1 MNNPIPEHIAIIMD
15 GNGRWAKLQGFK
27 TRIRGH
33 EIGVTALR
41 NTATHASEMGIKYL
55 TVYAFSE
62 ENWSR
67 PKSEIDALMSIL
79 VRSLS
84 SELETLQ
91 QNGIRLNAI
100 GNLDNLPRNCK
111 RELQETIKA
120 TSSNNRM
127 VLTLALSYGSRQE
140 ILMASKSIA
149 KQVLEGTLKIDEIND
164 IVFSR
169 ELSTYSL
176 PDPDLM
182 IRTSGEQ
189 RISNFLLW
197 QSSYAELVFLP
208 VLWPDFSRV
217 HLEDAI
223 SQYQNRERRKG
234 KTSDQIE
241 IND

>member
-1 MNNPIPEHIAIIMD
+1 MNNLIPKHIAIIMD

-79 VRSLS
+79 IRSLS

-91 QNGIRLNAI
+91 KNGIRLNAI

-111 RELQETIKA
+111 KELQETIKA
-120 TSSNNRM
+120 TSSNNTM
-127 VLTLALSYGSRQE
+127 TLTLALSYGSRQE
-140 ILMASKSIA
+140 ILIATKNIA
-149 KQVLEGTLKIDEIND
+149 KQVLEGTLKINEIND
-164 IVFSR
+164 ISFSK
-169 ELSTYSL
+169 ELSTCGL
-176 PDPDLM
+176 PDPELM

-197 QSSYAELVFLP
+197 QISYAELVFLP
-208 VLWPDFSRV
+208 VLWPDFSKE

-223 SQYQNRERRKG
+223 SQYQNRERRMG

-241 IND
+241 INE

>member
-1 MNNPIPEHIAIIMD
+1 MNNLIPKHIAIIMD

-79 VRSLS
+79 IRSLS

-91 QNGIRLNAI
+91 KNGIRLNAI

-111 RELQETIKA
+111 KELQETIKA
-120 TSSNNRM
+120 TSSNNTM
-127 VLTLALSYGSRQE
+127 TLTLALSYGSRQE
-140 ILMASKSIA
+140 ILIATKNIA
-149 KQVLEGTLKIDEIND
+149 KQVLEGTLKINEIND
-164 IVFSR
+164 ISFSK
-169 ELSTYSL
+169 ELSTCGL
-176 PDPDLM
+176 PDPELM

-208 VLWPDFSRV
+208 VLWPDFSKE

-223 SQYQNRERRKG
+223 LQYQNRERRMG

-241 IND
+241 INE

>member
-1 MNNPIPEHIAIIMD
+1 MNSPIPKHIAIIMD

-79 VRSLS
+79 IRSLS

-91 QNGIRLNAI
+91 KNGIRLNAI

-111 RELQETIKA
+111 KELQETIKA
-120 TSSNNRM
+120 TSSNNTM
-127 VLTLALSYGSRQE
+127 TLTLALSYGSRQE
-140 ILMASKSIA
+140 ILIATKNIA
-149 KQVLEGTLKIDEIND
+149 KQVLEGTLKINEIND
-164 IVFSR
+164 ISFSK
-169 ELSTYSL
+169 ELSTYGL
-176 PDPDLM
+176 PDPELM

-208 VLWPDFSRV
+208 VLWPDFSKE

-223 SQYQNRERRKG
+223 LQYQNRERRMG

-241 IND
+241 IKE